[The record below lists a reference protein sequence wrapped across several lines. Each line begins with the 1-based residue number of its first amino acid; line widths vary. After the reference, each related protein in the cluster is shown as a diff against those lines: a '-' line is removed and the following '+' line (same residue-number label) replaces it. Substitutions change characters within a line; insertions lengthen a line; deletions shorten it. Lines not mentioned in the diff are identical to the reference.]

1 MKYTGGPTLG
11 PDFTVEGLDGDLEL
25 DFEGDGSGLS
35 VGYGNG
41 VCSLG
46 G

>member
-11 PDFTVEGLDGDLEL
+11 PVFTVEGRDGDLEL
-25 DFEGDGSGLS
+25 GFAGDGSGLS
-35 VGYGNG
+35 GYGKG
-41 VCSLG
+41 VCSFG

>member
-11 PDFTVEGLDGDLEL
+11 PVCAVDCRVGDLEL
-25 DFEGDGSGLS
+25 GFAGDGSGLS
-35 VGYGNG
+35 GYGNG